1 MISLNGVKQNLRD
14 NYPSVY
20 QSVYRFY
27 QMTPHVKHRNAKRA
41 EMDKEIRQKT
51 YARYEYEVRIIK
63 EYLNDDWTVRHGP
76 FSGMKLAPPPSATY
90 GLSTHWQHAS

>member
-41 EMDKEIRQKT
+41 EMDKEIRQKLMLGT
-51 YARYEYEVRIIK
+51 SMRYESSKNILMTIGQF
-63 EYLNDDWTVRHGP
+63 DMGH
-76 FSGMKLAPPPSATY
+76 SLA
-90 GLSTHWQHAS
+90 